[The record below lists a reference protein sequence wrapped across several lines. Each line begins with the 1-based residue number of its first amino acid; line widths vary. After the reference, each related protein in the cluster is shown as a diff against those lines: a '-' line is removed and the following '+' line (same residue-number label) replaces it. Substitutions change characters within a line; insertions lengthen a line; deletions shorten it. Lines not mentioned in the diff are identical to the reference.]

1 MAQWLAR
8 GAHNSEVTR
17 SKRVAGIYH
26 HIAMVHQGTGANSNR
41 CGAGVARGAHNPEVR
56 CSNHLAGIHPLS
68 ALQKPMV
75 IALATLNKSNL
86 HRGSAE
92 AARGAHNPE
101 VVRSKRTPG
110 IYHSQFIRTA
120 SLSLQHTI
128 HRRGAGVA
136 RAAHNRKDIRSK
148 RIAGIF
154 QFAVYQNCLA
164 VTTAT
169 FTGMAQRKRARLI
182 ISRSLVRIQLPVF
195 IIRHLYRSWSS
206 S

>member
-1 MAQWLAR
+1 
-8 GAHNSEVTR
+8 
-17 SKRVAGIYH
+17 
-26 HIAMVHQGTGANSNR
+26 
-41 CGAGVARGAHNPEVR
+41 
-56 CSNHLAGIHPLS
+56 
-68 ALQKPMV
+68 MV
-75 IALATLNKSNL
+75 IVLATLNKSNL

-164 VTTAT
+164 VTTAP
-169 FTGMAQRKRARLI
+169 L
-182 ISRSLVRIQLPVF
+182 
-195 IIRHLYRSWSS
+195 
-206 S
+206 